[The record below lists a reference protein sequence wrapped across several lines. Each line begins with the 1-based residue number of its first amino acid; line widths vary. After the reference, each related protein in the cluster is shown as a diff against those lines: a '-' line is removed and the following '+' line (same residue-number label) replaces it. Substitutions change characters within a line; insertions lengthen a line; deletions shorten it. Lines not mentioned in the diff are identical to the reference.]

1 MQTKEEP
8 NLVEELSRMEWE
20 PLVAAEKKLIGYSI
34 ALGVVLLAVLYWV
47 STAFFSVQP

>member
-20 PLVAAEKKLIGYSI
+20 PLVATEKKLIGYSI
-34 ALGVVLLAVLYWV
+34 ALGIVLLAVLYWV